1 MPDTP
6 PPRQRGRIAVVLLAF
21 TCLAGAG
28 LFHTWLR
35 IQGLNMGYRLSA
47 VTHAHKKLLR
57 ENEELRLEVATLKA
71 PSRIEHLARTRL
83 HMVTPRQGQVVV
95 VREPPLQRAPTATAR
110 ARPAKDGRG
119 VLASIVED
127 LHGH

>member
-6 PPRQRGRIAVVLLAF
+6 PTPKRGRIAVVLLAF
-21 TCLAGAG
+21 ACLAGAG

-57 ENEELRLEVATLKA
+57 ENEELKLEVATLQA
-71 PSRIEHLARTRL
+71 PSRIEHLARTQL
-83 HMVTPRQGQVVV
+83 HMVDPRPDQVVV
-95 VREPPLQRAPTATAR
+95 VREPPLPRIPRATAR
-110 ARPAKDGRG
+110 SRSPKSGRG